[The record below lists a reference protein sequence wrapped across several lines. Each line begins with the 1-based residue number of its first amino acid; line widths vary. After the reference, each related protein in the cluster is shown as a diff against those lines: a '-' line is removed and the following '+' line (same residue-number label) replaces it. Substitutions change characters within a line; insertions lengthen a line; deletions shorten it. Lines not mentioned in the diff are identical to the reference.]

1 MYKIALLSLFL
12 SPLLAFSQSSVFPT
26 NGSNVGIGTT
36 VPGHRLTIESTD
48 STSANIIR
56 LEHNGING
64 GTVFLGTAPTN
75 YPVLLHR
82 KANILE
88 SYTDLHVGAANAGS
102 IFFETGRTSTAAPVR
117 MTLDNAG
124 RLGLGTTTPTA
135 LLNVSGGNIKLNNP
149 GPYPYGINIDVNF
162 PGGWAR
168 EFSISHSG
176 TGKLF
181 GWGVQGNGSSLV
193 YAYIGGNTT
202 ADAANT
208 APWIAF
214 KPDGSVGIGT
224 TNPQAKLAVNG
235 DVFAKKIKVTQT
247 GWPDYVFEAPYM
259 LMPLDSLE
267 GYVKENKHLPDVP
280 AAAIV
285 EKEGLDLGEMN
296 KTLLQKI
303 EELTLYLIDQQKQ
316 LKSQQEQISLLQ
328 EQNELLL
335 KLVKE
340 KHSQN

>member
-1 MYKIALLSLFL
+1 MYKIALLSLLF
-12 SPLLAFSQSSVFPT
+12 SPLLVFSQNSIFPT
-26 NGSNVGIGTT
+26 NGNNVGIGTT
-36 VPGHRLTIESTD
+36 TPGHRLTIESTD
-48 STSANIIR
+48 STLANIIR

-88 SYTDLHVGAANAGS
+88 SYTDLHVGAANAGN
-102 IFFETGRTSTAAPVR
+102 IFFETGRTSITAPVR
-117 MTLDNAG
+117 MTLDNSG
-124 RLGLGTTTPTA
+124 RLGIGTTTPTA

-162 PGGWAR
+162 PEGWAR

-181 GWGVQGNGSSLV
+181 GWGVQGYGSSIV

-202 ADAANT
+202 ADAANAT
-208 APWIAF
+208 PWMAF

-247 GWPDYVFEAPYM
+247 GWPDYVFGEDYALP
-259 LMPLDSLE
+259 SLAVVE
-267 GYVKENKHLPDVP
+267 KYINEHKHLPGIP
-280 AAAIV
+280 TATAV

-296 KTLLQKI
+296 KQLLQKV
-303 EELTLYLIDQQKQ
+303 EELTLYLIELKKENGQQNQ
-316 LKSQQEQISLLQ
+316 RIQQMEQHMAALNKI
-328 EQNELLL
+328 
-335 KLVKE
+335 VK
-340 KHSQN
+340 